1 MPGRDFISTTS
12 NISTSTDV
20 DMEIEAPRAGVYY
33 NARLDPKNYLEGPL
47 SHNAATR
54 LRQMLA
60 RPGIVVSLPSPHRGR
75 DSPNIN
81 QTTCSA
87 LLVFATVSVPES
99 HWRLDL
105 IACTRGQCWKPSE
118 IRSLI
123 LSSAEPPP
131 PPLVWVSQMSPLLR

>member
-1 MPGRDFISTTS
+1 MPGRDFISTIS
-12 NISTSTDV
+12 HVSTSTDV
-20 DMEIEAPRAGVYY
+20 DMEIEAPRVGVYY

-75 DSPNIN
+75 DSSNIN

-99 HWRLDL
+99 RWRLDL
-105 IACTRGQCWKPSE
+105 IACTRG
-118 IRSLI
+118 
-123 LSSAEPPP
+123 
-131 PPLVWVSQMSPLLR
+131 

>member
-12 NISTSTDV
+12 HVSTSADV

-60 RPGIVVSLPSPHRGR
+60 RPGIVVSS
-75 DSPNIN
+75 S
-81 QTTCSA
+81 
-87 LLVFATVSVPES
+87 
-99 HWRLDL
+99 
-105 IACTRGQCWKPSE
+105 
-118 IRSLI
+118 
-123 LSSAEPPP
+123 SSAPQYDD
-131 PPLVWVSQMSPLLR
+131 LNIIQFTVRSRYL

>member
-60 RPGIVVSLPSPHRGR
+60 RPGIVVSSSSSTPRYDDL
-75 DSPNIN
+75 NIIIS
-81 QTTCSA
+81 QCAPGICDGISA
-87 LLVFATVSVPES
+87 RVALEAGFDCLYQRSVLE
-99 HWRLDL
+99 
-105 IACTRGQCWKPSE
+105 TE
-118 IRSLI
+118 
-123 LSSAEPPP
+123 
-131 PPLVWVSQMSPLLR
+131 